1 MFILSAAAVLAA
13 VWMAIVM
20 VGHGYVNSV
29 EWLALALHRHA
40 RSVAR
45 MHRNRAQII
54 EGRWHKKMEE
64 TA

>member
-1 MFILSAAAVLAA
+1 MASVLAV

-20 VGHGYVNSV
+20 VGHGYVNLV

-54 EGRWHKKMEE
+54 EGRWRKEMEE